1 MNKIKIST
9 EIEIMKIELN
19 RKSRAK
25 KYKTE
30 MKVMAGV

>member
-25 KYKTE
+25 KYQIE